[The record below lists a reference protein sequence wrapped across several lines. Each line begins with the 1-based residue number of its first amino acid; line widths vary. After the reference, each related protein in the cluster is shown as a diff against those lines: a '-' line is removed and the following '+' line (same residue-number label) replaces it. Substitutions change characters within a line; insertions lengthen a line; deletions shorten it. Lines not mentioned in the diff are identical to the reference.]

1 MMDKVRSFLKFEIKF
16 VTESLLSL
24 LLLLTL
30 VEVLLGPLLT
40 SGFYLIN
47 LVESLNNQVGF
58 LMILLLVGAY
68 AWSTEEEHV
77 SRR

>member
-1 MMDKVRSFLKFEIKF
+1 MMNKVRSFLKFEIKF

-30 VEVLLGPLLT
+30 VEILLGPLLT
-40 SGFYLIN
+40 SDFYLIS

-58 LMILLLVGAY
+58 LMILLLIGAY
-68 AWSTEEEHV
+68 AWSTEEEYV

>member
-30 VEVLLGPLLT
+30 VEILLGPLLM
-40 SGFYLIN
+40 SGFYLIS

-58 LMILLLVGAY
+58 LMILLLIGAY
-68 AWSTEEEHV
+68 AWAVEDEYV

>member
-1 MMDKVRSFLKFEIKF
+1 MMDKVRNFLKFEIKF

-30 VEVLLGPLLT
+30 VEILLGPLLM
-40 SGFYLIN
+40 SGFYLIS
-47 LVESLNNQVGF
+47 LVENLNNQVGF
-58 LMILLLVGAY
+58 LMILLLIGAY
-68 AWSTEEEHV
+68 AWAIEDEYV